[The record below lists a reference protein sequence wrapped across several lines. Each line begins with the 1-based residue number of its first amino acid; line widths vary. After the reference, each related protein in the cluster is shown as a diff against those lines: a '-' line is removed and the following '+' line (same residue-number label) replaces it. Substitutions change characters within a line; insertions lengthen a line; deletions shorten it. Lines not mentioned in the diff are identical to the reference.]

1 MVTHKRSLVPVT
13 VTLDPVDVDLLD
25 RLAAL
30 EGVKRS
36 AELRSILAQ
45 LRPMLRQTVEAFE
58 AAANA
63 RDLLTAE
70 ASAVQVSQLEAL
82 LPEVQR
88 VQEAYLGFMARLEG
102 ETAVLDARRDD
113 ESDGAAATPDPR
125 PSNHGGHTPTPPTSP
140 DTPEPDSDLG
150 NSGSES

>member
-13 VTLDPVDVDLLD
+13 VTLDPIDVDLLD

-36 AELRSILAQ
+36 AELRGILAQ

-63 RDLLTAE
+63 RDMLTAE

-102 ETAVLDARRDD
+102 EMAVLDAGD
-113 ESDGAAATPDPR
+113 DPR
-125 PSNHGGHTPTPPTSP
+125 PSNHGGHTPTPPP
-140 DTPEPDSDLG
+140 ARHAENEAPEVWDHGGYP
-150 NSGSES
+150 GSTAEDDD

>member
-1 MVTHKRSLVPVT
+1 MVTHNRTLVPVT
-13 VTLDPVDVDLLD
+13 VTLDPIDVDLLD

-63 RDLLTAE
+63 RDMLTAE

-102 ETAVLDARRDD
+102 EMAVLDSAD
-113 ESDGAAATPDPR
+113 DPR
-125 PSNHGGHTPTPPTSP
+125 PSNHGGHTPTPPPSST
-140 DTPEPDSDLG
+140 TPESGSDLG

>member
-13 VTLDPVDVDLLD
+13 VTLDPIDVDLLD

-36 AELRSILAQ
+36 AELRGILME

-58 AAANA
+58 AAERA
-63 RDLLTAE
+63 RDMLTAE
-70 ASAVQVSQLEAL
+70 AAQIQVSNLDAL

-102 ETAVLDARRDD
+102 EM
-113 ESDGAAATPDPR
+113 AAAEELDDPR
-125 PSNHGGHTPTPPTSP
+125 PSNHGGHTPTPPP
-140 DTPEPDSDLG
+140 ARRAPHEAPEVWDHGGMP
-150 NSGSES
+150 GSTAEDDD